1 MIQLEGYILKGVA
14 MDYNVHSIE
23 INNNIRATRE
33 LSEIQCD
40 KAGIRIMAD
49 KAVFKTIK
57 VEKISTKDANLL
69 KQTFLAKG
77 GEVAVA
83 RGTADLSTPY
93 TDVLICATLKQY
105 KLALTQLK
113 IQPWGLPKI
122 AQAIEQTL
130 YTTQNFPTRHYSW
143 PNHTLSIVPKRTLI
157 MGILNF
163 TPDSFSDGG
172 RYNSMEG
179 ALRRVEEMIKNGADL
194 IDIGAESTRPYGG
207 AEKVSAEEELNRLA
221 PILEKIISISTVPI
235 SVDTYKSSVALEALR
250 LGAHMINDVWG
261 LQHDEEMAKVVARYD
276 VPIIIMHNQEGTHYE
291 RDIMSHMYEFLQTSI
306 NIAVEAGVD
315 LKNIIIDPGIGFGKT
330 LEQNLTVMSRLEE
343 LKSLGCPIL
352 LGTSRKRFIGE
363 VLDLPVEERVEGT
376 GATVAVGITKGANII
391 RVHDVKEMARI
402 SKMTDMMMRSD
413 DNV

>member
-1 MIQLEGYILKGVA
+1 MA
-14 MDYNVHSIE
+14 YNAHVIE
-23 INNNIRATRE
+23 LNNNKQAEIE
-33 LSEIQCD
+33 LANIQCD
-40 KAGIRIMAD
+40 KTGIRIMSD
-49 KAVFKTIK
+49 KAIFKIIK
-57 VEKISTKDANLL
+57 LEKISTKDANLL

-105 KLALTQLK
+105 KLALAQLK
-113 IQPWGLPKI
+113 IQPWGLPQI
-122 AQAIEQTL
+122 AQAIEHAL
-130 YTTQNFPTRHYSW
+130 HGSDYFPTRHYSW
-143 PNHTLSIVPKRTLI
+143 SNQTLSIVPKRTLV

-172 RYNSMEG
+172 RYNTMEN
-179 ALRRVEEMIKNGADL
+179 ALYRVEEMIKNGADI
-194 IDIGAESTRPYGG
+194 IDIGAESTRPYSG

-221 PILEKIISISTVPI
+221 PMLEKVLSISTVPI
-235 SVDTYKSSVALEALR
+235 SVDTYKSSVASEALR
-250 LGAHMINDVWG
+250 LGVHMINDVWG
-261 LQHDEEMAKVVARYD
+261 LQHDEKMASVVAQYD
-276 VPIIIMHNQEGTHYE
+276 VPVVIMHNQEGSHYE

-306 NIAVEAGVD
+306 NIALEAGVD
-315 LKNIIIDPGIGFGKT
+315 FKKIIVDPGIGFGKT
-330 LEQNLTVMSRLEE
+330 LEQNLIVMSRLEE

-363 VLDLPVEERVEGT
+363 VLDLPVDDRVEGT
-376 GATVAVGITKGANII
+376 GATVAVGITKGTHII

-402 SKMTDMMMRSD
+402 AKMTDMMMRSV

>member
-1 MIQLEGYILKGVA
+1 MAYHAHV
-14 MDYNVHSIE
+14 IE
-23 INNNIRATRE
+23 INNNKQAAKE
-33 LSEIQCD
+33 LAAIQCD
-40 KAGIRIMAD
+40 KAGIRIMTD

-57 VEKISTKDANLL
+57 LEKISTKDANLL

-122 AQAIEQTL
+122 AQAIEQAL
-130 YTTQNFPTRHYSW
+130 RSSEQFPTRHYSW
-143 PNHTLSIVPKRTLI
+143 ANQTLSIVPKHTLV

-172 RYNSMEG
+172 QYNTIER
-179 ALRRVEEMIKNGADL
+179 ALQRVEEMIKNGADI

-207 AEKVSAEEELNRLA
+207 SEKITAEEELERLA
-221 PILEKIISISTVPI
+221 PILEKIISTSSVPI

-261 LQHDEEMAKVVARYD
+261 LQHDEEMAKVVASYG
-276 VPIIIMHNQEGTHYE
+276 VPIVIMHNQVGTYYKH
-291 RDIMSHMYEFLQTSI
+291 DIMSHMYEFLQTSI
-306 NIAVEAGVD
+306 NIAVKAGVD
-315 LKNIIIDPGIGFGKT
+315 LNNIIVDPGIGFGKT

-352 LGTSRKRFIGE
+352 LGTSRKRFIGD
-363 VLDLPVEERVEGT
+363 VLGLPVEERVEGT

-402 SKMTDMMMRSD
+402 TKMTDMMMRSD